1 MRDGHQFGRKEAPS
15 LISISPLLDMHLA
28 TFALRTSLVA
38 RGRTFVCAQL
48 YKHRSMLT
56 ELLETLKSATAA
68 THALCDSCE
77 VE

>member
-1 MRDGHQFGRKEAPS
+1 V
-15 LISISPLLDMHLA
+15 LNC
-28 TFALRTSLVA
+28 T
-38 RGRTFVCAQL
+38 

-56 ELLETLKSATAA
+56 ELLETLNSATAA